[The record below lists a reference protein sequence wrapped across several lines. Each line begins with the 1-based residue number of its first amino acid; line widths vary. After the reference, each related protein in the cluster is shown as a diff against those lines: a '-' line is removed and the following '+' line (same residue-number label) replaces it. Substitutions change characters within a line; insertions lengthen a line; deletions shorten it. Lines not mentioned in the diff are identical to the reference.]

1 MVDIV
6 KELESLRQNL
16 LDLSLRNNLLNYRP
30 STRRTISITGRT
42 PEEVYDLFVLQ
53 EKSMKFR
60 AVKTRPK
67 RGKKSANGDEGE
79 DDAAESESRL
89 LKTIGRI
96 LASEEKNKPHNSR
109 FEPFLETSDD
119 SENLDRKLFYV
130 YNQANSIFEEQGY
143 PVLYLAM
150 GFLQWSEIKSSVKN
164 PKAPLVLVPVEL
176 KRIGKGRNFSIQWTG
191 DEIFTSITLQAKM
204 KEFGIEVP
212 EFEMPEDA
220 SGIQEYFRAVLE
232 AIREKP
238 DWKIIP
244 EVCLDLFNFRK
255 FVMYKDLDPGTWPED
270 MSPAE
275 HPLIQKVFNPEE
287 PECEVQGFREDEVDL
302 KLSAKDTYHIMDAD
316 SSQIAVIEDVKA
328 GKDLVVEGPPGT
340 GKSQTIANTIAELL
354 AQGKSV
360 LFVSEKMAALQ
371 VVKSRLDNA
380 GLGELCLEVHSHQ
393 TRKKAVL
400 EELEKALNRPVP
412 PAISAERDL
421 NELEKLKQ
429 ELNGYAETLRE
440 PAGKIYPSLYALYGI
455 KEKTRIYFESK
466 GLKMPLFKFQ
476 DPDTWEPK
484 DWLEAESVI
493 EKMGQVLPALGPVR
507 KNPWYGC
514 EPGLVLPSDLGDIG
528 SAADECAFAFENLEK
543 ATKTLNDLSATSKPQ
558 TLKDIEGITEAAKII
573 GKSKPLPEKQL
584 KNPAW
589 DSDTSSSEAEAL
601 VSKVRQYGELKTF
614 VDKTFHPAV
623 FDLST
628 SEFKDVSGQ
637 LFSVLNSKYRKL
649 KKEISACYLSGAPS
663 KDNRILLDLACV
675 SELKAH
681 RQELEGAELSGKKFF
696 GDYWKGFE
704 SDPVLLEE
712 HCRWLVPFRRLV
724 REGAITDKSVTLIG
738 NGVDAVSV
746 EAAINEALEAK
757 QAFLSSLEKF
767 GPLIGA
773 DFGKMFGSDPEAVKL
788 SQLKSRVTRWKD
800 ETSSLVFW
808 SQYLGYRKASLETLA
823 SPMMDDLE
831 AGKIE
836 PEDMIPAFEGNYAES
851 MLHRAFRE
859 RPELSA
865 FIRELHE
872 GKISKFTE
880 LDKKVLLEN
889 RKRIVCSAYE
899 ETPKLT
905 SGASRA
911 SEAGILLNE
920 FNRKRGHM
928 PIRTLMKKAG
938 SLVQK
943 IKPCF
948 LMSPLSIAQY
958 LDPRST
964 RFDVIIFDEASQVR
978 PEDAVGALLRGK
990 QVVVMGDSKQ
1000 LPPTDFFDTV
1010 VDSPESEPDDY
1021 TSAGDMESIL
1031 NVCKRSF
1038 PVKTLRWHYRSRHE
1052 SLIAISNQEFY
1063 DNRLYVYPSPMQKDE
1078 SLGLKFVH
1086 LPDAAYDRGK
1096 SGVNRIEARA
1106 VSRAVFEHFQKYPEK
1121 SLGVGTF
1128 NIKQQ
1133 EAILDEIEALQKANP
1148 GVDLNFGNDRGEHFF
1163 VKNLETIQGDE
1174 RDVILLSV
1182 GFGFDNNRRLSLN
1195 FGPLNREGGERR
1207 LNVLITRARE
1217 KCVVF
1222 SNFTSRDLPIDENTS
1237 FGLQALKVFL
1247 EFAESG
1253 TLPVQSCGG
1262 QELDSPFEEAI
1273 SEFLTE
1279 NGCEV
1284 HSQIGCAGYRLDLA
1298 VPDPRHPGRYVL
1310 GIECDGASYH
1320 SSPVARDR
1328 DRLRQQILE
1337 GLGWKIYR
1345 VWSTDWYLHPKECR
1359 EKLLETVKTAVKQA
1373 KRQAKSEPKPELV
1386 IINEPSVWAKSAGT
1400 YEIARTAEVNAVPAA
1415 SLLSPQESK
1424 FNTSDLNSFETAS
1437 PAKVPSKV
1445 EFLSENSPEKGFIVE
1460 DNPGKVPPEKN
1471 VPEMKSSSP
1480 IFSEAEYE
1488 GEIKRVAEE
1497 KDRSELETEYEQS
1510 DEQNDEQSD
1519 EQNDEQS
1526 DEPDAEVKYETETD
1540 TEAEDSHTDAFS
1552 SLGDGLFSRSGS
1564 DFIPEMTSKA
1574 RYLATLANENSRKK
1588 PVRRSRKSNLLK
1600 FSVDP
1605 RADFETNTD
1614 EEADLIPEPE
1624 PEKVNFFQA
1633 YPDIDFSAG
1642 PVKKRKSRKINEFA
1656 YIYGSGGFFEPGDS
1670 EEADYPDSAR
1680 DFEPEVTSETS
1691 ETVSV
1696 ANSEEKTESD
1706 PGSGLE
1712 GSRLENED
1720 IESIEVSAPET
1731 LKTETEKSSE
1741 KGNSLG
1747 ALVPS
1752 YQICTSSGLPEST
1765 DLSEIS
1771 DEQLEEA
1778 VIRIVEYEGPV
1789 HAEEIIQRIKAHT
1802 GIPRMFSKIKHRI
1815 LDSLAEAE
1823 SSGKIVARGEF
1834 YWPLS
1839 GPAELLRKRDTETY
1853 AKIEWICDEEIK
1865 EAVRFVLN
1873 TQYSTPLEDLIIQT
1887 SRVLGI
1893 KTTRKN
1899 TWDRIEKLILSEIES
1914 NELTRT
1920 PNEMIYFVE

>member
-1 MVDIV
+1 MVDVV
-6 KELESLRQNL
+6 KELETLRQNL

-30 STRRTISITGRT
+30 SSRRTILIEGRA

-60 AVKTRPK
+60 ATKTRPK
-67 RGKKSANGDEGE
+67 KGKKTENEEE
-79 DDAAESESRL
+79 DDTSENENRL
-89 LKTIGRI
+89 LKKIEKI
-96 LASEEKNKPHNSR
+96 LTSEEKNKTQNSR
-109 FEPFLETSDD
+109 FEPFLDTPDDNET
-119 SENLDRKLFYV
+119 LDRKLFYV

-164 PKAPLVLVPVEL
+164 PRAPLILVPVEL

-191 DEIFTSITLQAKM
+191 DEVFTSITLQAKM
-204 KEFGIEVP
+204 KEFGIEIP
-212 EFEMPEDA
+212 EFDMPEEA
-220 SGIQEYFRAVLE
+220 SGIQEYFRTVTE
-232 AIREKP
+232 AIREKTE
-238 DWKIIP
+238 WKVIP

-255 FVMYKDLDPGTWPED
+255 FVMYKDLDPATWPED

-316 SSQIAVIEDVKA
+316 SSQIAVVEDVKA

-354 AQGKSV
+354 AQGKSI

-400 EELEKALNRPVP
+400 EELEKTLNRAEP

-429 ELNGYAETLRE
+429 ELNGYAQTLRE
-440 PAGKIYPSLYALYGI
+440 PVGKIYPSLYSLYGV
-455 KEKTRIYFESK
+455 KEKNRIYFESK
-466 GLKMPLFKFQ
+466 GMKMPHFKFQ
-476 DPDTWEPK
+476 NPDTWEPAA
-484 DWLEAESVI
+484 WVEAESI
-493 EKMGQVLPALGPVR
+493 LEKMGQVLPVLGPVR
-507 KNPWYGC
+507 KNTWYGC
-514 EPGLVLPSDLGDIG
+514 EPGLVLPSDLGEIG
-528 SAADECAFAFENLEK
+528 AAADECAFAYENLEK
-543 ATKTLNDLSATSKPQ
+543 AVKNLNDLSATAKPQ
-558 TLKDIEGITEAAKII
+558 TLKDIISITEAAKLVS
-573 GKSKPLPEKQL
+573 KSKPLPEKLLQ
-584 KNPAW
+584 NPEW
-589 DSDTSSSEAEAL
+589 DSEVFSSEAEAL
-601 VSKVRQYGELKTF
+601 VSKVRQYRELKTF
-614 VDKTFHPAV
+614 VDKTFHPSIL
-623 FDLST
+623 DLDT
-628 SEFKDVSGQ
+628 SEFKEVSGK
-637 LFSVLNSKYRKL
+637 LLSVLNSRYRKL
-649 KKEISACYLSGAPS
+649 KKEISACYISGAPS
-663 KDNRILLDLACV
+663 KDSKILLDLACV
-675 SELKAH
+675 SECKA
-681 RQELEGAELSGKKFF
+681 RRTDLERAEVSGKKFF
-696 GDYWKGFE
+696 WDYWKGFE
-704 SDPVLLEE
+704 SDPALLEDY
-712 HCRWLVPFRRLV
+712 CRWMVPFRRHIKEGILTDRSVRLV
-724 REGAITDKSVTLIG
+724 G
-738 NGVDAVSV
+738 NGVDAGSV
-746 EAAINEALEAK
+746 ESAVNETLEAK
-757 QAFLSSLEKF
+757 EVFILSLEKL
-767 GPLIGA
+767 GTLIGA
-773 DFGKMFGSDPEAVKL
+773 DFGKMFGDIEAIKL
-788 SQLKSRVTRWKD
+788 SQLKSRVTKWKD

-808 SQYLGYRKASLETLA
+808 SQYLGYRQECLETLA
-823 SPMMDDLE
+823 SPMLDDIE

-851 MLHRAFRE
+851 MLNRAFRE
-859 RPELSA
+859 RPDLSA

-872 GKISKFTE
+872 GKISKFVE

-899 ETPKLT
+899 DAPKLT

-938 SLVQK
+938 SLIQK

-1000 LPPTDFFDTV
+1000 LPPTDFFDAV
-1010 VDSPESEPDDY
+1010 VDSHEDEPEDY
-1021 TSAGDMESIL
+1021 TPAGDMESIL

-1096 SGVNRIEARA
+1096 SGANRIEARA
-1106 VSRAVFEHFQKYPEK
+1106 VARAVFEHFQKYPGK

-1148 GVDLNFGNDRGEHFF
+1148 GVDLNSGNDRGEHFF

-1182 GFGFDNNRRLSLN
+1182 GYGFDSNRKLSLN

-1222 SNFTSRDLPIDENTS
+1222 SNFTSKDLPLDENSS
-1237 FGLQALKVFL
+1237 FGLRALKVFL

-1253 TLPVQSCGG
+1253 MLPASCGR
-1262 QELDSPFEEAI
+1262 QELDSPFEEAV

-1284 HSQIGCAGYRLDLA
+1284 HRQIGCAGYRLDLA
-1298 VPDPRHPGRYVL
+1298 VPDPHHLGRYVL
-1310 GIECDGASYH
+1310 GIECDGAAYH

-1328 DRLRQQILE
+1328 DRLRQQVLE

-1359 EKLLETVKTAVKQA
+1359 EKLLETVKEAVTQA
-1373 KRQAKSEPKPELV
+1373 KMKAKSEPEPGV
-1386 IINEPSVWAKSAGT
+1386 IKINEPSAWEKTART
-1400 YEIARTAEVNAVPAA
+1400 YEINVSPVNIIPAA
-1415 SLLSPQESK
+1415 SMISHSEGSVFKESEVK
-1424 FNTSDLNSFETAS
+1424 TSEIATPEKISSESD
-1437 PAKVPSKV
+1437 
-1445 EFLSENSPEKGFIVE
+1445 FLSENILGNPSFVRKVQVEFSPKKTKS
-1460 DNPGKVPPEKN
+1460 KVPFEVADEEKVEETYEEEPED
-1471 VPEMKSSSP
+1471 ES
-1480 IFSEAEYE
+1480 EYE
-1488 GEIKRVAEE
+1488 DEAGDEE
-1497 KDRSELETEYEQS
+1497 DYRSIFP
-1510 DEQNDEQSD
+1510 
-1519 EQNDEQS
+1519 
-1526 DEPDAEVKYETETD
+1526 EPEEGL
-1540 TEAEDSHTDAFS
+1540 SP
-1552 SLGDGLFSRSGS
+1552 SLGV
-1564 DFIPEMTSKA
+1564 DFLPEMTLKA
-1574 RYLATLANENSRKK
+1574 ESMATLADGNSRNRSFRKAKK
-1588 PVRRSRKSNLLK
+1588 SKLLK
-1600 FSVDP
+1600 FTVDP
-1605 RADFETNTD
+1605 RSNV
-1614 EEADLIPEPE
+1614 EEDMEEESYLIPEPE
-1624 PEKVNFFQA
+1624 PEKMNFFQA
-1633 YPDIDFSAG
+1633 YPEIDFSAG
-1642 PVKKRKSRKINEFA
+1642 PEKKRKKINEFA
-1656 YIYGSGGFFEPGDS
+1656 YIYGSDNHFEPEDP
-1670 EEADYPDSAR
+1670 EEDDYPDPEW
-1680 DFEPEVTSETS
+1680 DFEPEAKSEP
-1691 ETVSV
+1691 EI
-1696 ANSEEKTESD
+1696 
-1706 PGSGLE
+1706 GSGNGDELKDRAEADNKTKIKNETKFEANNQEITGPDVSE
-1712 GSRLENED
+1712 GIKDED
-1720 IESIEVSAPET
+1720 
-1731 LKTETEKSSE
+1731 EKLSG
-1741 KGNSLG
+1741 KGNSLEG
-1747 ALVPS
+1747 LVPP
-1752 YQICTSSGLPEST
+1752 YKICLSSGLPQSA
-1765 DLSEIS
+1765 DLSDIS
-1771 DEQLEEA
+1771 DAQLEDA
-1778 VIRIVEYEGPV
+1778 VVKIVECEGPV
-1789 HAEEIIQRIKAHT
+1789 HSEEILQRIRSHT
-1802 GIPRMFSKIKHRI
+1802 ELPRMLGKIKQRI
-1815 LDSLAEAE
+1815 LDSMVSAEN
-1823 SSGKIVARGEF
+1823 SGKILSRGEF
-1834 YWPLS
+1834 YWSLS
-1839 GPAELLRKRDTETY
+1839 GPSDLLRRRDAEAY

-1865 EAVRFVLN
+1865 EAVRFVLTN
-1873 TQYSTPLEDLIIQT
+1873 QYSTPMEDLIIQT

-1899 TWDRIEKLILSEIES
+1899 TWDRIEGLIRSGIES